1 MKNASKKIIT
11 AIAILVIIALFY
23 FVSRVDFTAIQDM
36 IVSFI
41 ESVGDNMVESALFY
55 ILIYVSL
62 TLVGFSALALTILAG
77 VLFGVWWGIVI
88 AILSAT
94 ISASVAFFIGKL
106 FSEKV
111 YKWKHNSKSKL
122 SHIFNKISAHTGR
135 HGFISVAILR
145 LLFLPYI
152 TLSLVLGTIKELN
165 FIPYVSATFITNII
179 STTLLVYSGTGISMI
194 FTNGGTA
201 STFLVI
207 IIPLV
212 IIAIMVSFLPRFI
225 DKKSKKKQSQS
236 Q

>member
-11 AIAILVIIALFY
+11 AIVVLVIIALF
-23 FVSRVDFTAIQDM
+23 FFISRVDFMSIQDM

-55 ILIYVSL
+55 VIIYVSL
-62 TLVGFSALALTILAG
+62 TMVGFSALALTILAG
-77 VLFGVWWGIVI
+77 VLFGVWWGVVI
-88 AILSAT
+88 AIISAT
-94 ISASVAFFIGKL
+94 ISASIAFFIGKL

-111 YKWKHNSKSKL
+111 YEWKKNNKGKL
-122 SHIFNKISAHTGR
+122 SHIFNKISVHTGR

-152 TLSLVLGTIKELN
+152 PLSLVLGTIKELK

-194 FTNGGTA
+194 FTNGTTA
-201 STFLVI
+201 SNFLII

-212 IIAIMVSFLPRFI
+212 IIAVMVSLLPRLVERENN
-225 DKKSKKKQSQS
+225 KKRSQ
-236 Q
+236 